1 MKWTAEAKVGLVTI
15 LGVLLFTYV
24 VISLAHAEIFGKPG
38 YEIHAMFRDANGLQK
53 GNSVRFVGVSV
64 GKVSGVHPSADGVDV
79 VMKINKGTEIPK
91 GSKITITTD
100 GLLGEKIVSITPGPD
115 TTQFV
120 HEGEYINGNT
130 SNTMDDMM
138 DSTAKLVKNANQM
151 ISNINNVIGNA
162 QTQQA
167 MRGTFSNIEGITG
180 QVNGLM
186 QQNAGNIQQMTSHMA
201 SVTASLDEAA
211 GQLAAMNR
219 DGAISDNV
227 RATAQNMQQITA
239 SFEQTAKAIEKL
251 TTDEKSQSDIQTTL
265 HNTAEISN
273 KLNRILGGSGDVH
286 VEGDVGVLTND
297 SKNKTGGNV
306 NFKVYRNNTFALLGA
321 EDIGNGTDLNLQLGR
336 RHGFADYRL
345 GLIHGEL
352 GAGVDFFTHKPFQ
365 LSFEGYDPDDWRY
378 RIKTRLRLTDNV
390 FLYGQFTRP
399 MSRDDGGNY
408 YGIDYVF

>member
-1 MKWTAEAKVGLVTI
+1 
-15 LGVLLFTYV
+15 
-24 VISLAHAEIFGKPG
+24 
-38 YEIHAMFRDANGLQK
+38 
-53 GNSVRFVGVSV
+53 
-64 GKVSGVHPSADGVDV
+64 
-79 VMKINKGTEIPK
+79 MKINKGTEIPK

-130 SNTMDDMM
+130 GNTMDDMM

-306 NFKVYRNNTFALLGA
+306 NFKVYRNNTFALWEQKILV
-321 EDIGNGTDLNLQLGR
+321 TVR
-336 RHGFADYRL
+336 
-345 GLIHGEL
+345 
-352 GAGVDFFTHKPFQ
+352 T
-365 LSFEGYDPDDWRY
+365 
-378 RIKTRLRLTDNV
+378 
-390 FLYGQFTRP
+390 
-399 MSRDDGGNY
+399 
-408 YGIDYVF
+408 